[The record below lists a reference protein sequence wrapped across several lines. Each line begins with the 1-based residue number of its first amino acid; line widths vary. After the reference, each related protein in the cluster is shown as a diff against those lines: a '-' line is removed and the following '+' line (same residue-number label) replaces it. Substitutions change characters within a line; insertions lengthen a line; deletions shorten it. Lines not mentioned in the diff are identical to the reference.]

1 MRDGGFSTLPV
12 LTMVQRPM
20 EMAVCAEGFSFE
32 APPAALEGFRDEELV
47 LLGWGRV
54 ACRSPRRCTSDI
66 ITVRPPRVMFAVPV
80 MALRRETLLPESLV
94 VLD

>member
-32 APPAALEGFRDEELV
+32 APPAALEGFSEDELV
-47 LLGWGRV
+47 LLG
-54 ACRSPRRCTSDI
+54 
-66 ITVRPPRVMFAVPV
+66 
-80 MALRRETLLPESLV
+80 
-94 VLD
+94 